1 MQIDA
6 LTTPA
11 EETTAARS
19 SLYRLLAD
27 GFVYPDD
34 ACFAALK
41 AGRYRDDVQGIC
53 DALPYDLEPAYDGL
67 VASGTYTDFQAE
79 YLRLFELG
87 TGMPPCPLFSGLY
100 QGGRKAVME
109 ELTRF
114 YHFFGL
120 SIEQGAGEL
129 PDHVTTELEFM
140 HFLTF
145 KELVALRQSEDAAP
159 CRRAQADFL
168 ERQLVSWL
176 PALEERLQKL
186 GPPTFYVAL
195 VWLTNAVARAEL
207 DSLRQTLER
216 TATIPLEA
224 RS

>member
-6 LTTPA
+6 LTTPE

-27 GFVYPDD
+27 GFVYPDE
-34 ACFAALK
+34 ACFAAIK
-41 AGRYRDDVQGIC
+41 AGRYRDDAQQIC
-53 DALPYDLEPAYDGL
+53 DVLPYDLEPAYDGL
-67 VASGTYTDFQAE
+67 VSSGSYTDFQAE

-87 TGMPPCPLFSGLY
+87 TGMAPCPLFSGLY
-100 QGGRKAVME
+100 RGGRKAVME
-109 ELTRF
+109 ENVRF
-114 YHFFGL
+114 YNFFGL
-120 SIEQGAGEL
+120 SIEQGGGEL
-129 PDHVTTELEFM
+129 PDHITTELEFM

-145 KELVALRQSEDAAP
+145 KELVALRQGEDATP

-186 GPPTFYVAL
+186 EPPAFYVAL

-207 DSLRQTLER
+207 DLFHQTLER

-224 RS
+224 RV